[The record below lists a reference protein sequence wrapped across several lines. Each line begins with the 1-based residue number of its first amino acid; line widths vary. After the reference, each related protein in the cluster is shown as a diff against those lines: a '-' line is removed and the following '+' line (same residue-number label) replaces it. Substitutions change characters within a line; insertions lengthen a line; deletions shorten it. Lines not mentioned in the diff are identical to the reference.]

1 MSVNISNLTLAVPVA
16 ESSISPVAI
25 ELTGTEAI
33 AQYPSYVTVLSDGS
47 IQLFAPT
54 KGASSKSTHRTR
66 CEWSEPEYWTLNS
79 AQDHWN
85 RQTMTLT
92 KVNWAQ
98 KVVIAQMHVF
108 GDDSP
113 PVKVFWK
120 KGEITLGFRRTY
132 NQTDPIN
139 STVLKGVPLGAKF
152 EVSIHATSA
161 GVVTVTAKCNGVT
174 GSSGDLRF
182 DSTWA
187 SRLFEFHGG
196 VYNQVDY
203 TDTTPA
209 DDGSICII
217 SDLALIH
224 A

>member
-1 MSVNISNLTLAVPVA
+1 MSVDIRNLTLAVPVV
-16 ESSISPVAI
+16 ESSISTVAV
-25 ELTGTEAI
+25 ELTGSEAI
-33 AQYPSYVTVLSDGS
+33 ALYPTYVTVLSDGS
-47 IQLFAPT
+47 VQLSAPT
-54 KGASSKSTHRTR
+54 KGASSKSTRRTR
-66 CEWSEPEYWTLNS
+66 CEWSEPKYWTLGG
-79 AQDHWN
+79 APHHWN
-85 RQTMTLT
+85 RQEMTLT

-98 KVVIAQMHVF
+98 KVVIAQMHVY

-120 KGEITLGFRRTY
+120 KGDITLGFRRTY

-152 EVSIHATSA
+152 EVSIHATAA
-161 GVVTVTAKCNGVT
+161 GVVNVTAKCNGVSGT
-174 GSSGDLRF
+174 SGDLQF

-187 SRLFEFHGG
+187 TQLFEFHGG

-217 SDLALIH
+217 SDLSLTH

>member
-1 MSVNISNLTLAVPVA
+1 MSVDISNLTIAVPVA
-16 ESSISPVAI
+16 ESSISTVAV
-25 ELTGTEAI
+25 ELTGSEAI
-33 AQYPSYVTVLSDGS
+33 ALYPNYVTVLSDGS
-47 IQLFAPT
+47 VQLSAPI
-54 KGASSKSTHRTR
+54 KGASSKSTRRTR
-66 CEWSEPEYWTLNS
+66 CEWSEPEYWSLGG
-79 AQDHWN
+79 ALDHWN
-85 RQTMTLT
+85 RQEMTLT

-98 KVVIAQMHVF
+98 KVVIAQMHVY

-120 KGEITLGFRRTY
+120 KGDITLGFRRTY
-132 NQTDPIN
+132 NQADPVN

-152 EVSIHATSA
+152 DVSIHATSA
-161 GVVTVTAKCNGVT
+161 GVINVTAWCNGVT
-174 GSSGDLRF
+174 GSSGDLQF

-203 TDTTPA
+203 SDTTPA

-217 SDLALIH
+217 SDLSLIH

>member
-1 MSVNISNLTLAVPVA
+1 MSVDISNLTIAVPVA
-16 ESSISPVAI
+16 VSSFNAVAT

-33 AQYPSYVTVLSDGS
+33 AQYPDYVTVLSDGS
-47 IQLFAPT
+47 VQLFAPT
-54 KGASSKSTHRTR
+54 KGASSKSTRRTR
-66 CEWSEPEYWTLNS
+66 CEWSEPQYWTLAS

-85 RQTMTLT
+85 RQEMTLT

-98 KVVIAQMHVF
+98 KVVIAQMHVYA
-108 GDDSP
+108 DDSP

-120 KGEITLGFRRTY
+120 KGDITLGFRQIY
-132 NQTDPIN
+132 NQVDPVN

-161 GVVTVTAKCNGVT
+161 GVINVTASCNGVT
-174 GSSGDLRF
+174 GSSGDLQF
-182 DSTWA
+182 DSSWA

-203 TDTTPA
+203 TDTTPV

-217 SDLALIH
+217 SDLSLIH

>member
-1 MSVNISNLTLAVPVA
+1 MSVDISNLTIAVPVA
-16 ESSISPVAI
+16 ESSISTVAV
-25 ELTGTEAI
+25 ELTGSEAI
-33 AQYPSYVTVLSDGS
+33 ALYPNYVTVLSDGS
-47 IQLFAPT
+47 VQVSAPT
-54 KGASSKSTHRTR
+54 KGASSKSTRRTR
-66 CEWSEPEYWTLNS
+66 CEWSEPEYWSLGG
-79 AQDHWN
+79 ALDHWN
-85 RQTMTLT
+85 RQEMTLT

-98 KVVIAQMHVF
+98 KVVIAQMHVY

-120 KGEITLGFRRTY
+120 KGDITLGFRRTY
-132 NQTDPIN
+132 NQADPVN
-139 STVLKGVPLGAKF
+139 STVLKGVPLGSKF

-161 GVVTVTAKCNGVT
+161 GVVTVTAKYNGVT
-174 GSSGDLRF
+174 GSSGDLQF

-203 TDTTPA
+203 SDTTPA

-217 SDLALIH
+217 SDLSLIH

>member
-1 MSVNISNLTLAVPVA
+1 MSVDISNLTIAVPVA
-16 ESSISPVAI
+16 ESSISTVAV
-25 ELTGTEAI
+25 ELTGSEAI
-33 AQYPSYVTVLSDGS
+33 ALYPNYVTVLSDGS
-47 IQLFAPT
+47 VQLSAPT
-54 KGASSKSTHRTR
+54 KGASSKSTRRTR
-66 CEWSEPEYWTLNS
+66 CEWSEPEYWSLGG
-79 AQDHWN
+79 ALDHWN
-85 RQTMTLT
+85 RQEMTLT
-92 KVNWAQ
+92 KVNWVQ
-98 KVVIAQMHVF
+98 KVVIAQMHVY

-120 KGEITLGFRRTY
+120 KGDITLGFRRTY

-161 GVVTVTAKCNGVT
+161 GVVTVTAKCNGMT
-174 GSSGDLRF
+174 GSSGDLQF

-187 SRLFEFHGG
+187 TQLFEFHGG

-217 SDLALIH
+217 SDLSLIH

>member
-1 MSVNISNLTLAVPVA
+1 MSVDIRNLTLAVPVA
-16 ESSISPVAI
+16 ESSISTVAV
-25 ELTGTEAI
+25 ELTGSEAI
-33 AQYPSYVTVLSDGS
+33 ALYPNYVTVLSDGS
-47 IQLFAPT
+47 VQLSAPT
-54 KGASSKSTHRTR
+54 KGASSKSTRRTR
-66 CEWSEPEYWTLNS
+66 CEWSEPKYWTLS
-79 AQDHWN
+79 GAPHHWN
-85 RQTMTLT
+85 RQEMTLT

-98 KVVIAQMHVF
+98 KVVIAQMHVY

-120 KGEITLGFRRTY
+120 KGDITLGFRRTY

-152 EVSIHATSA
+152 EVSIHATAA
-161 GVVTVTAKCNGVT
+161 GVVNVTAKCNGVSGT
-174 GSSGDLRF
+174 SGDLQF
-182 DSTWA
+182 DNTWA
-187 SRLFEFHGG
+187 TQLFEFHGG

-217 SDLALIH
+217 SDLSLTH

>member
-1 MSVNISNLTLAVPVA
+1 MSVDISNLTIAVPVA
-16 ESSISPVAI
+16 ESSISTVAV
-25 ELTGTEAI
+25 ELTGSEAI
-33 AQYPSYVTVLSDGS
+33 ALYPNYVTVLSDGS
-47 IQLFAPT
+47 VQLSAPT
-54 KGASSKSTHRTR
+54 KGASSKSTRRTR
-66 CEWSEPEYWTLNS
+66 CEWSEPEYWSLGG
-79 AQDHWN
+79 ALDHWN
-85 RQTMTLT
+85 RQEMTLT

-98 KVVIAQMHVF
+98 KVVIAQMHVY

-120 KGEITLGFRRTY
+120 KGDITLGFRRTY
-132 NQTDPIN
+132 NQADPVN

-161 GVVTVTAKCNGVT
+161 GVINVTARYNGMT
-174 GSSGDLRF
+174 GSSGDLQF

-187 SRLFEFHGG
+187 SQLFEFHGG

-203 TDTTPA
+203 SDTTPA

-217 SDLALIH
+217 SDLSLIH
-224 A
+224 T

>member
-1 MSVNISNLTLAVPVA
+1 MSVDIRNLTLAVPVV
-16 ESSISPVAI
+16 ESSISTVAV
-25 ELTGTEAI
+25 ELTGSEAI
-33 AQYPSYVTVLSDGS
+33 ALYPNYVTVLSDGS
-47 IQLFAPT
+47 VQLSAPT
-54 KGASSKSTHRTR
+54 KGASSKSTRRTR
-66 CEWSEPEYWTLNS
+66 CEWSEPEYWSLGG
-79 AQDHWN
+79 ALDHWN
-85 RQTMTLT
+85 RQEMTLT

-98 KVVIAQMHVF
+98 KVVIAQMHVY

-120 KGEITLGFRRTY
+120 KGDITLGFRRTY

-139 STVLKGVPLGAKF
+139 STVLKGVPLGSKF

-161 GVVTVTAKCNGVT
+161 GVVTVTAKYNGVT
-174 GSSGDLRF
+174 GSSGDLQF

-203 TDTTPA
+203 SDTTPA

-217 SDLALIH
+217 SDLSLIH

>member
-1 MSVNISNLTLAVPVA
+1 MSVDISNLTLAIPVA
-16 ESSISPVAI
+16 ESSINPVAI
-25 ELTGTEAI
+25 EVTGTEAI
-33 AQYPSYVTVLSDGS
+33 AQYPTYVSVLSDGS

-66 CEWSEPEYWTLNS
+66 CEWSEPQYWPLGS
-79 AQDHWN
+79 AQNHWN
-85 RQTMTLT
+85 RQEMTLT

-98 KVVIAQMHVF
+98 KVVIAQMHVY

-120 KGEITLGFRRTY
+120 KGDITLGFRRTY

-161 GVVTVTAKCNGVT
+161 GVVTVTAKCNGMT
-174 GSSGDLRF
+174 GSSGDLQF

-203 TDTTPA
+203 TDTTPV

-217 SDLALIH
+217 SELSLIH

>member
-1 MSVNISNLTLAVPVA
+1 MSVDIRNLTLAVPVV
-16 ESSISPVAI
+16 ESSISTVAV
-25 ELTGTEAI
+25 ELTGREAI
-33 AQYPSYVTVLSDGS
+33 ALYPNYVTVLSDGS
-47 IQLFAPT
+47 VQLSAPT
-54 KGASSKSTHRTR
+54 KGASSKSTRRTR
-66 CEWSEPEYWTLNS
+66 CEWSEPKYWTLGG
-79 AQDHWN
+79 APHHWN
-85 RQTMTLT
+85 RQEMTLT

-98 KVVIAQMHVF
+98 KVVIAQMHVY

-120 KGEITLGFRRTY
+120 KGDFTLGFRRTY
-132 NQTDPIN
+132 KQTDPIN

-152 EVSIHATSA
+152 EVSIHATA
-161 GVVTVTAKCNGVT
+161 PGVVNVTAKCNGVSGT
-174 GSSGDLRF
+174 SGDLQF

-187 SRLFEFHGG
+187 TQLFEFHGG

-217 SDLALIH
+217 SDLSLIH

>member
-1 MSVNISNLTLAVPVA
+1 MSVDIRNLTLAVPVV
-16 ESSISPVAI
+16 ESSISTVAV
-25 ELTGTEAI
+25 ELTGSEAI
-33 AQYPSYVTVLSDGS
+33 ALYPTYVTVLSDGS
-47 IQLFAPT
+47 VQLFAPT
-54 KGASSKSTHRTR
+54 KGASSKSTRRTR
-66 CEWSEPEYWTLNS
+66 CEWSEPRYWTLGS
-79 AQDHWN
+79 APDHWN
-85 RQTMTLT
+85 RQEMTLT

-98 KVVIAQMHVF
+98 KVVIAQMHVY

-120 KGEITLGFRRTY
+120 KGDITLGFRRTY
-132 NQTDPIN
+132 NQADPVN
-139 STVLKGVPLGAKF
+139 STVLKGVPLGSKF

-161 GVVTVTAKCNGVT
+161 GVVTVTAKYNGVT
-174 GSSGDLRF
+174 GSSGDLQF

-203 TDTTPA
+203 SDTTPA

-217 SDLALIH
+217 SDLSLIH

>member
-1 MSVNISNLTLAVPVA
+1 MSVDISNLTIAIPVA
-16 ESSISPVAI
+16 ESAITSVAT
-25 ELTGTEAI
+25 ELTGSEAI
-33 AQYPSYVTVLSDGS
+33 ARYPSYVTVLDDGS
-47 IQLFAPT
+47 VRLFAPT

-66 CEWSEPEYWTLNS
+66 CEWSEPRYWTLAS
-79 AQDHWN
+79 AREHRN
-85 RQTMTLT
+85 RQEMMLT

-98 KVVIAQMHVF
+98 KVVIAQMHVY

-120 KGEITLGFRRTY
+120 KGDITLGFRRTY
-132 NQTDPIN
+132 NQADPVN
-139 STVLKGVPLGAKF
+139 STVLKGVPLGTKF
-152 EVSIHATSA
+152 DVSIHATAA
-161 GVVTVTAKCNGVT
+161 GVINVTATCNGVS
-174 GSSGDLRF
+174 GSSGDLQF

-187 SRLFEFHGG
+187 SQLFEFHGG

>member
-1 MSVNISNLTLAVPVA
+1 MSVDISNLTIAVPVA
-16 ESSISPVAI
+16 ESSISTVAV
-25 ELTGTEAI
+25 ELTGSEAI
-33 AQYPSYVTVLSDGS
+33 ALYPNYVTVLSDGS
-47 IQLFAPT
+47 VQLSAPT
-54 KGASSKSTHRTR
+54 KGASSKSTRRTR
-66 CEWSEPEYWTLNS
+66 CEWSEPEYWSLGG
-79 AQDHWN
+79 ALDHWN
-85 RQTMTLT
+85 RQEMTLT

-98 KVVIAQMHVF
+98 KVVIAQMHVY

-120 KGEITLGFRRTY
+120 KGNITLGFRRTY
-132 NQTDPIN
+132 NQADPVN
-139 STVLKGVPLGAKF
+139 STVLKGVPLGSKF

-161 GVVTVTAKCNGVT
+161 GVVTVTAKYNGVT
-174 GSSGDLRF
+174 GSSGDLQF

-203 TDTTPA
+203 SDTTPA

-217 SDLALIH
+217 SDLSLIH

>member
-1 MSVNISNLTLAVPVA
+1 MSVDIRNLTLAVPVA
-16 ESSISPVAI
+16 ESSISTVAV
-25 ELTGTEAI
+25 ELTGSEAI
-33 AQYPSYVTVLSDGS
+33 ALYPNYVTVLSDGS
-47 IQLFAPT
+47 VQLSAPT
-54 KGASSKSTHRTR
+54 KGASSKSTRRTR
-66 CEWSEPEYWTLNS
+66 CEWSEPKYWTLGGAPN
-79 AQDHWN
+79 HWN
-85 RQTMTLT
+85 RQEMTLN

-98 KVVIAQMHVF
+98 KVVIAQMHVY

-120 KGEITLGFRRTY
+120 KGDITLGFRRTY

-152 EVSIHATSA
+152 EVNIHATSA
-161 GVVTVTAKCNGVT
+161 GVVTVTARCNGVT
-174 GSSGDLRF
+174 GSSGDLQL

-187 SRLFEFHGG
+187 SQLFEFHGG

-209 DDGSICII
+209 DDGSVCII
-217 SDLALIH
+217 SDLSLIH

>member
-1 MSVNISNLTLAVPVA
+1 MSVDIRNLTLAVPVV
-16 ESSISPVAI
+16 ESSISTVAV
-25 ELTGTEAI
+25 ELTGSEAI
-33 AQYPSYVTVLSDGS
+33 ALYPNYVTVLSDGS
-47 IQLFAPT
+47 VQLSAPT
-54 KGASSKSTHRTR
+54 KGASSKSTRRTR
-66 CEWSEPEYWTLNS
+66 CEWSEPKYWTLGG
-79 AQDHWN
+79 APHHWN
-85 RQTMTLT
+85 RQEMTLT

-98 KVVIAQMHVF
+98 KVVIAQMHVY

-120 KGEITLGFRRTY
+120 KGDITLGFRRTY

-152 EVSIHATSA
+152 EVSIHATAA
-161 GVVTVTAKCNGVT
+161 GVVNVTAKCNGVSGT
-174 GSSGDLRF
+174 SGDLQF
-182 DSTWA
+182 DNTWA
-187 SRLFEFHGG
+187 TQLFEFHGG

-217 SDLALIH
+217 SDLSLTH

>member
-66 CEWSEPEYWTLNS
+66 CEWSEAEYWPLNS

>member
-1 MSVNISNLTLAVPVA
+1 MSVDIRDLTIAVPVA
-16 ESSISPVAI
+16 ESSIITVAT
-25 ELTGTEAI
+25 ELTGSEAI
-33 AQYPSYVTVLSDGS
+33 AQYPDYVTVLSDGS
-47 IQLFAPT
+47 VQLFAPT
-54 KGASSKSTHRTR
+54 KGASSKSTRRTR
-66 CEWSEPEYWTLNS
+66 CEWSEPKYWTLGGS
-79 AQDHWN
+79 PDHWN
-85 RQTMTLT
+85 RQEMTLT

-98 KVVIAQMHVF
+98 KVVIAQMHVYA
-108 GDDSP
+108 DDSP

-120 KGEITLGFRRTY
+120 KGDITLGFRRTY
-132 NQTDPIN
+132 NQADPVN

-152 EVSIHATSA
+152 QVSIHATSA
-161 GVVTVTAKCNGVT
+161 GVINVTATCNGVT
-174 GSSGDLRF
+174 GSSGDLQF

-187 SRLFEFHGG
+187 ARLFEFHGG

>member
-1 MSVNISNLTLAVPVA
+1 MSVDIRNLTLAVPVA
-16 ESSISPVAI
+16 ESSISTVAV
-25 ELTGTEAI
+25 ELTGSEAI
-33 AQYPSYVTVLSDGS
+33 ALYPNYVTVLSDGS
-47 IQLFAPT
+47 VQLSAPT
-54 KGASSKSTHRTR
+54 KGASSKSTRRTR
-66 CEWSEPEYWTLNS
+66 CEWSEPKYWTLGGAPN
-79 AQDHWN
+79 HWN
-85 RQTMTLT
+85 RQEMTLT

-98 KVVIAQMHVF
+98 KVVIAQMHVY

-120 KGEITLGFRRTY
+120 KGDITLGFRRTY

-161 GVVTVTAKCNGVT
+161 GVVMVTARCNGVT
-174 GSSGDLRF
+174 GSSSDLQL

-187 SRLFEFHGG
+187 SRQFEFHGG

-209 DDGSICII
+209 DDGSVCII
-217 SDLALIH
+217 SDLTLIH

>member
-1 MSVNISNLTLAVPVA
+1 MSVDISNLTIAVPVA
-16 ESSISPVAI
+16 ESSISTVAV
-25 ELTGTEAI
+25 ELTGSEAI
-33 AQYPSYVTVLSDGS
+33 ALYPNYVKVLSDGS
-47 IQLFAPT
+47 VQLSAPT
-54 KGASSKSTHRTR
+54 KGASSKSTRRTR
-66 CEWSEPEYWTLNS
+66 CEWSEPEYWSLGG
-79 AQDHWN
+79 ALDHWN
-85 RQTMTLT
+85 RQEMTLT

-98 KVVIAQMHVF
+98 KVVIAQMHVY

-120 KGEITLGFRRTY
+120 KGDITLGFRRTY
-132 NQTDPIN
+132 NQADPVN

-161 GVVTVTAKCNGVT
+161 GVINVTAKCNGVT
-174 GSSGDLRF
+174 GWSGDLQF

-203 TDTTPA
+203 SDTTPA

-217 SDLALIH
+217 SDLSLIH
-224 A
+224 T